1 MTRRES
7 REQAFI
13 LLFEKTFQQEVSM
26 DELINSSIENGY
38 IKDDEFA
45 NRLAALS
52 WEKHAVIDEI
62 ISKFLTTG
70 WKLNRLSR
78 VCISVLRL
86 AVCEL
91 MYYDDIPVK
100 VSINEAVELCKVYAS
115 DDERVFVNGIL
126 RSVAETVQ
134 KG

>member
-45 NRLAALS
+45 DRLAALS
-52 WEKHAVIDEI
+52 WEKHEVLDNM
-62 ISKFLTTG
+62 ISKFLTG

-86 AVCEL
+86 AVCEI
-91 MYYDDIPVK
+91 MFYDDIPVK
-100 VSINEAVELCKVYAS
+100 VSINEAVELCKKYAS
-115 DDERVFVNGIL
+115 DDERAFVNGLL
-126 RSVAETVQ
+126 RSVSEAVE
-134 KG
+134 KE